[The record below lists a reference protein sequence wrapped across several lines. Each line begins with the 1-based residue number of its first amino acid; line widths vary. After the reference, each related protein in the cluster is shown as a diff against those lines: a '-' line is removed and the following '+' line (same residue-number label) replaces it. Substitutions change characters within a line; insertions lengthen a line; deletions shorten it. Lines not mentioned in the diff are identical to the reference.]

1 MNDHVMVAKLHRIL
15 QNANVRD
22 AEIIGGVRLSAA
34 GYAKLARMIGAD
46 DAEVNRLL
54 LLLSRSLAES
64 DPDSLNEAAMV
75 RFAYE
80 ADFLHNVTLRDSQ
93 TGDETYL
100 GGSDAVSFLD
110 EIHGHQTETRQA
122 QEVIGKWLNH
132 KKPKSAY
139 SLNESAGARRPAN
152 FASEIKN
159 ETGSFN
165 FPWRAKGKSGTATAA
180 YSGDDDRFRIKIVE
194 AMNFI
199 GDE

>member
-34 GYAKLARMIGAD
+34 GYAKLARILSVD

-64 DPDSLNEAAMV
+64 DPESLNEAAMV

-100 GGSDAVSFLD
+100 GGSDAVGFLD
-110 EIHGHQTETRQA
+110 EIHGLQTETRQA
-122 QEVIGKWLNH
+122 Q
-132 KKPKSAY
+132 
-139 SLNESAGARRPAN
+139 
-152 FASEIKN
+152 
-159 ETGSFN
+159 
-165 FPWRAKGKSGTATAA
+165 
-180 YSGDDDRFRIKIVE
+180 
-194 AMNFI
+194 
-199 GDE
+199 